1 MATFLVTGG
10 AGYIGSHVCKLL
22 ARRGHVPVSYDDLS
36 RGHAEA
42 VKWGPLERGGLEDGD
57 RLRAVLDRW
66 RPDGVLHFAAFA
78 YVGESVGDPGLYYRN
93 NVAGTLSLLEA
104 MRDRKVGRLVF
115 SSTCATYGVPDRLPI
130 RETDPQRPINPY
142 GASKLM
148 IERMLADFAAAHGLR
163 ALIVRYFN
171 AAGADPDGEIGE
183 CHDPEPHLIPQAIL
197 AGLGRV
203 PALKVFG
210 SDYGTL
216 DGSAVRDYVHVAD
229 LATAHLA
236 AMERLAGAEGVE
248 ACNLGTGTGTSV
260 LEVVAAVERVGG
272 RPVPLVLHPRRAGDP
287 PSLIADARRA
297 GDLLGWHPVLSDID
311 TIVASAWRW
320 HSGATAWQ
328 RDGNA
333 LRLRGGVGTS

>member
-22 ARRGHVPVSYDDLS
+22 AQRGHVPVSYDDLS
-36 RGHAEA
+36 RGHVEA
-42 VKWGPLERGGLEDGD
+42 VKWGALERGGLEDGN
-57 RLRAVLDRW
+57 RLRAVLERW

-78 YVGESVGDPGLYYRN
+78 YVGESVQDPGLYYRN

-104 MRDRKVGRLVF
+104 MRDTGVQRLVF
-115 SSTCATYGVPDRLPI
+115 SSTCATYGIPDRLPI
-130 RETDPQRPINPY
+130 RESDPQRPINPY

-148 IERMLADFAAAHGLR
+148 IERILTDFAVAHGLR

-197 AGLGRV
+197 AALGRV

-210 SDYGTL
+210 TDYATP
-216 DGSAVRDYVHVAD
+216 DGSAIRDYVHVSD
-229 LATAHLA
+229 LAVAHLA
-236 AMERLAGAEGVE
+236 AMERLAEAEGVE

-260 LEVVAAVERVGG
+260 LEVVAAVERIGG
-272 RPVPLVLHPRRAGDP
+272 RSVPLALHPRRIGDP
-287 PSLIADARRA
+287 PSLIADANRA
-297 GDLLGWHPVLSDID
+297 GDLLGWRPVRSDID
-311 TIVASAWRW
+311 TIIASAWRW
-320 HSGATAWQ
+320 HTRTAA
-328 RDGNA
+328 G
-333 LRLRGGVGTS
+333 